1 MCIGASIDFDE
12 FIIFATFEGFAI
24 ACVGCPFAFV
34 VDTSLFRAIAFL
46 FIGTSLF
53 VAPLVVFAFAERFAV
68 ATVFISFACI
78 WRTSRC
84 RSVARRVLSARTDR
98 FIFVIDAFF
107 KDVTIAFKDVITRAL
122 VIVAFSRRFVTRL
135 IGFTIINLLVFM
147 LWIALFK
154 RVIKAF
160 VSVARAF
167 VRFTR
172 RRCAALYTRTWG
184 WLCRAVCRR
193 FLASGTDDEGI
204 AFASRTFGACRWSG
218 GNACCRIVFFFAC
231 LLWRHCPAFVAL
243 CPLSILTY
251 HDRFF
256 SGTTFLCAFCAFWCF
271 ARFAIIIANH
281 VSRGAVCFIGPF
293 VVLAYLKFIARAF
306 LCAIRTC
313 LRFALGAFAAFNADF
328 VLAACLRRSELIIVA
343 GLDFPSVASHVARR
357 ADDVDAGIILAHL
370 VVALRFD
377 SPCIVLANFDGV
389 VFATLC
395 AFFTCAFDASAG
407 ATNLRVGVAC
417 LFDPSVIL
425 ANAFCAVV
433 FAIDAAVFADELFA
447 RRIVAAHDAFI
458 VATILAN
465 ERTIATL
472 DADIAIACVF
482 CRGVACRRFDAFRPQ
497 AGFARVAFFF
507 LDKGAALAYDD
518 CRQIIVALFVTI
530 GAELGIGIAFA
541 RLGITNFCA
550 CYTRIDVNPMIVAA
564 FINGELFA
572 FERAIVAFF
581 LRRGIGVLS
590 RIGIGLGIA
599 RFGRFVASL
608 VVVARF
614 NGFPFFVAA
623 FSDGGVTYALTYAI
637 WIALIGGWGLFRAV
651 WHATPLCFIARL
663 CCTTRRLVL
672 PLAVDAFIERIDDA
686 FIRAIGTRAVV
697 GSFATRCRGSGRYA
711 DKEQSQMMSLH
722 NITPML
728 RNYLKNQT
736 NPKWLIST
744 AKAISYEFAF
754 WVRPYIRFARQF
766 RTKLRTFCPK
776 NSAFFAHQS

>member
-24 ACVGCPFAFV
+24 ACVGSSFAFV

-46 FIGTSLF
+46 VIGTSLF

-68 ATVFISFACI
+68 ATVFIGFACI

-167 VRFTR
+167 VRVTR

-231 LLWRHCPAFVAL
+231 LIWRHCPAFVAL

-313 LRFALGAFAAFNADF
+313 LRFALGAFAVFNADF

-343 GLDFPSVASHVARR
+343 GLDSFGVASHVARR

-482 CRGVACRRFDAFRPQ
+482 CRGVACRRFDALRPQ

-608 VVVARF
+608 VVVARL
-614 NGFPFFVAA
+614 NGFP
-623 FSDGGVTYALTYAI
+623 L
-637 WIALIGGWGLFRAV
+637 IANTLLERMIDTSIHAV
-651 WHATPLCFIARL
+651 LWA
-663 CCTTRRLVL
+663 
-672 PLAVDAFIERIDDA
+672 
-686 FIRAIGTRAVV
+686 
-697 GSFATRCRGSGRYA
+697 
-711 DKEQSQMMSLH
+711 
-722 NITPML
+722 
-728 RNYLKNQT
+728 
-736 NPKWLIST
+736 
-744 AKAISYEFAF
+744 
-754 WVRPYIRFARQF
+754 
-766 RTKLRTFCPK
+766 
-776 NSAFFAHQS
+776 

>member
-1 MCIGASIDFDE
+1 
-12 FIIFATFEGFAI
+12 
-24 ACVGCPFAFV
+24 
-34 VDTSLFRAIAFL
+34 
-46 FIGTSLF
+46 
-53 VAPLVVFAFAERFAV
+53 
-68 ATVFISFACI
+68 
-78 WRTSRC
+78 
-84 RSVARRVLSARTDR
+84 
-98 FIFVIDAFF
+98 
-107 KDVTIAFKDVITRAL
+107 
-122 VIVAFSRRFVTRL
+122 
-135 IGFTIINLLVFM
+135 M

-167 VRFTR
+167 VRLA
-172 RRCAALYTRTWG
+172 RCCFATLYACTGG
-184 WLCRAVCRR
+184 WLCRAVGRR
-193 FLASGTDDEGI
+193 FFASGTDDESI
-204 AFASRTFGACRWSG
+204 VFASRTFGACRWIG
-218 GNACCRIVFFFAC
+218 GNACCRIVFLFAR
-231 LLWRHCPAFVAL
+231 LLRAHIRAITAHCPASVF
-243 CPLSILTY
+243 TY
-251 HDRFF
+251 HDRFAG
-256 SGTTFLCAFCAFWCF
+256 STTFFCAFCACRCL
-271 ARFAIIIANH
+271 ARFTITIANF
-281 VSRGAVCFIGPF
+281 VRRGAICRIGPF
-293 VVLAYLKFIARAF
+293 VVLACLNFIIEASFIAI
-306 LCAIRTC
+306 CTC
-313 LRFALGAFAAFNADF
+313 LRFALGAFAVCNADF
-328 VLAACLRRSELIIVA
+328 VTLTCLRRRVLIIVA
-343 GLDFPSVASHVARR
+343 GLDFLGVASHVARR
-357 ADDVDAGIILAHL
+357 AGDGDAGIIFAHL
-370 VVALRFD
+370 IVALRFD
-377 SPCIVLANFDGV
+377 SPCIIFADFDGV
-389 VFATLC
+389 VFAALC
-395 AFFTCAFDASAG
+395 AFFTCAFDASA
-407 ATNLRVGVAC
+407 TTTHLCVGIAGR
-417 LFDPSVIL
+417 FDPGVIM

-433 FAIDAAVFADELFA
+433 FAIDAAVFADVLFA

-458 VATILAN
+458 VATISAN

-550 CYTRIDVNPMIVAA
+550 CYTRIDVNPTIVAA

-572 FERAIVAFF
+572 FERPIVAFF

-599 RFGRFVASL
+599 GFGRFVASL

-697 GSFATRCRGSGRYA
+697 GSFATRRRGGGRYA

>member
-53 VAPLVVFAFAERFAV
+53 VAPLIVFAFAERFAV
-68 ATVFISFACI
+68 ATVFIGFACI
-78 WRTSRC
+78 WRTSRS

-231 LLWRHCPAFVAL
+231 LLRAHIRATTAHCPASVF
-243 CPLSILTY
+243 TY
-251 HDRFF
+251 HDRFAG
-256 SGTTFLCAFCAFWCF
+256 STTFFCAFCACRCL
-271 ARFAIIIANH
+271 ARFTITIANF
-281 VSRGAVCFIGPF
+281 VRRGAICRIGPF
-293 VVLAYLKFIARAF
+293 VVLACLNFIIEASFIAI
-306 LCAIRTC
+306 CTC
-313 LRFALGAFAAFNADF
+313 LRFALGAFAVCNADF
-328 VLAACLRRSELIIVA
+328 VTLTCLRRRVLIIVA
-343 GLDFPSVASHVARR
+343 GLDFLGVASHVARR
-357 ADDVDAGIILAHL
+357 AGDGDAGIIFAHL
-370 VVALRFD
+370 IVALRFD
-377 SPCIVLANFDGV
+377 SPCIIFADFDGV
-389 VFATLC
+389 VFAALC

-433 FAIDAAVFADELFA
+433 FAIDATVFADALFA

-458 VATILAN
+458 VAAIFADD
-465 ERTIATL
+465 RPIATS
-472 DADIAIACVF
+472 DADIAIA
-482 CRGVACRRFDAFRPQ
+482 
-497 AGFARVAFFF
+497 
-507 LDKGAALAYDD
+507 
-518 CRQIIVALFVTI
+518 
-530 GAELGIGIAFA
+530 
-541 RLGITNFCA
+541 
-550 CYTRIDVNPMIVAA
+550 
-564 FINGELFA
+564 
-572 FERAIVAFF
+572 
-581 LRRGIGVLS
+581 
-590 RIGIGLGIA
+590 
-599 RFGRFVASL
+599 
-608 VVVARF
+608 
-614 NGFPFFVAA
+614 
-623 FSDGGVTYALTYAI
+623 
-637 WIALIGGWGLFRAV
+637 
-651 WHATPLCFIARL
+651 
-663 CCTTRRLVL
+663 
-672 PLAVDAFIERIDDA
+672 
-686 FIRAIGTRAVV
+686 
-697 GSFATRCRGSGRYA
+697 
-711 DKEQSQMMSLH
+711 
-722 NITPML
+722 
-728 RNYLKNQT
+728 
-736 NPKWLIST
+736 
-744 AKAISYEFAF
+744 
-754 WVRPYIRFARQF
+754 
-766 RTKLRTFCPK
+766 
-776 NSAFFAHQS
+776 

>member
-12 FIIFATFEGFAI
+12 FIILATFEGFAI
-24 ACVGCPFAFV
+24 ACVGSSFAFV

-68 ATVFISFACI
+68 ATVFIGFACI

-167 VRFTR
+167 VRVTR

-231 LLWRHCPAFVAL
+231 LIWRHCPAFVAL

-293 VVLAYLKFIARAF
+293 VVLAYLKFIARAL

-313 LRFALGAFAAFNADF
+313 LRFALGAFAVFNADF

-343 GLDFPSVASHVARR
+343 GLDSFGVASHVARR

-447 RRIVAAHDAFI
+447 RCIVAAHDAFI

-482 CRGVACRRFDAFRPQ
+482 CRGVACRRFDALRPQ

-608 VVVARF
+608 VVVARL
-614 NGFPFFVAA
+614 NGFP
-623 FSDGGVTYALTYAI
+623 L
-637 WIALIGGWGLFRAV
+637 IANTLLERMIDTSIHAV
-651 WHATPLCFIARL
+651 LWA
-663 CCTTRRLVL
+663 
-672 PLAVDAFIERIDDA
+672 
-686 FIRAIGTRAVV
+686 
-697 GSFATRCRGSGRYA
+697 
-711 DKEQSQMMSLH
+711 
-722 NITPML
+722 
-728 RNYLKNQT
+728 
-736 NPKWLIST
+736 
-744 AKAISYEFAF
+744 
-754 WVRPYIRFARQF
+754 
-766 RTKLRTFCPK
+766 
-776 NSAFFAHQS
+776 

>member
-12 FIIFATFEGFAI
+12 FIILATFEGFAI
-24 ACVGCPFAFV
+24 ACVGSSFAFV

-46 FIGTSLF
+46 VIGTSLF

-68 ATVFISFACI
+68 ATVFIGFACI

-167 VRFTR
+167 VRVTR

-193 FLASGTDDEGI
+193 LLASGTDDEGI

-231 LLWRHCPAFVAL
+231 LIWRHCPAFVAL

-256 SGTTFLCAFCAFWCF
+256 SVTTFLCAFCAFWCF

-313 LRFALGAFAAFNADF
+313 LRFALGAFAVFNADF
-328 VLAACLRRSELIIVA
+328 ARAACLRRSELIIVA
-343 GLDFPSVASHVARR
+343 GLDSFGVASHVARR

-482 CRGVACRRFDAFRPQ
+482 CRGVACRRFDALRPQ

-608 VVVARF
+608 VVVARL

>member
-12 FIIFATFEGFAI
+12 FIILATFEGFAI
-24 ACVGCPFAFV
+24 ACVGSSFAFV

-46 FIGTSLF
+46 VIGTSLF

-68 ATVFISFACI
+68 ATVFIGFACI

-167 VRFTR
+167 VRVTR

-218 GNACCRIVFFFAC
+218 CNACCRIVFFFAC
-231 LLWRHCPAFVAL
+231 LIWRHCPAFVAL

-313 LRFALGAFAAFNADF
+313 LRFALGAFAVFNADF

-343 GLDFPSVASHVARR
+343 GLDSFGVASHVARR

-482 CRGVACRRFDAFRPQ
+482 CRGVACRRFDALRPQ

-608 VVVARF
+608 VVVARL
-614 NGFPFFVAA
+614 NGFP
-623 FSDGGVTYALTYAI
+623 L
-637 WIALIGGWGLFRAV
+637 IANTLLERMIDTSIHAV
-651 WHATPLCFIARL
+651 LWA
-663 CCTTRRLVL
+663 
-672 PLAVDAFIERIDDA
+672 
-686 FIRAIGTRAVV
+686 
-697 GSFATRCRGSGRYA
+697 
-711 DKEQSQMMSLH
+711 
-722 NITPML
+722 
-728 RNYLKNQT
+728 
-736 NPKWLIST
+736 
-744 AKAISYEFAF
+744 
-754 WVRPYIRFARQF
+754 
-766 RTKLRTFCPK
+766 
-776 NSAFFAHQS
+776 

>member
-12 FIIFATFEGFAI
+12 FIILATFEGFAI
-24 ACVGCPFAFV
+24 ACVGSSFAFV

-46 FIGTSLF
+46 VIGTSLF

-167 VRFTR
+167 VRVTR

-231 LLWRHCPAFVAL
+231 LIWRHCPAFVAL

-313 LRFALGAFAAFNADF
+313 LRFALGAFAVFNADF

-343 GLDFPSVASHVARR
+343 GLDSFGVASHVARR

-482 CRGVACRRFDAFRPQ
+482 CRGVACRRFDALRPQ

-608 VVVARF
+608 VVVARL
-614 NGFPFFVAA
+614 NGFP
-623 FSDGGVTYALTYAI
+623 L
-637 WIALIGGWGLFRAV
+637 IANTLLERMIDTSIHAV
-651 WHATPLCFIARL
+651 LWA
-663 CCTTRRLVL
+663 
-672 PLAVDAFIERIDDA
+672 
-686 FIRAIGTRAVV
+686 
-697 GSFATRCRGSGRYA
+697 
-711 DKEQSQMMSLH
+711 
-722 NITPML
+722 
-728 RNYLKNQT
+728 
-736 NPKWLIST
+736 
-744 AKAISYEFAF
+744 
-754 WVRPYIRFARQF
+754 
-766 RTKLRTFCPK
+766 
-776 NSAFFAHQS
+776 

>member
-12 FIIFATFEGFAI
+12 FIILATFEGFAI
-24 ACVGCPFAFV
+24 ACVGSSFAFV

-46 FIGTSLF
+46 VIGTSLF

-184 WLCRAVCRR
+184 WLCRAVGRR

-231 LLWRHCPAFVAL
+231 LLWRHCPAFVAI
-243 CPLSILTY
+243 CPLSIFADTY
-251 HDRFF
+251 SEFRV
-256 SGTTFLCAFCAFWCF
+256 TTFFCAFFTFWCF
-271 ARFAIIIANH
+271 ARFTIIIANH

-313 LRFALGAFAAFNADF
+313 LRFALGAFAVFNADF

-482 CRGVACRRFDAFRPQ
+482 CRGVACRRFDALRPQ

-550 CYTRIDVNPMIVAA
+550 CYTRIDVNPMI
-564 FINGELFA
+564 
-572 FERAIVAFF
+572 
-581 LRRGIGVLS
+581 
-590 RIGIGLGIA
+590 
-599 RFGRFVASL
+599 
-608 VVVARF
+608 
-614 NGFPFFVAA
+614 VAA

>member
-1 MCIGASIDFDE
+1 M
-12 FIIFATFEGFAI
+12 
-24 ACVGCPFAFV
+24 
-34 VDTSLFRAIAFL
+34 
-46 FIGTSLF
+46 
-53 VAPLVVFAFAERFAV
+53 
-68 ATVFISFACI
+68 
-78 WRTSRC
+78 
-84 RSVARRVLSARTDR
+84 
-98 FIFVIDAFF
+98 
-107 KDVTIAFKDVITRAL
+107 
-122 VIVAFSRRFVTRL
+122 
-135 IGFTIINLLVFM
+135 
-147 LWIALFK
+147 FK

-167 VRFTR
+167 VRVTR

-218 GNACCRIVFFFAC
+218 CNASSRIVFFFAC
-231 LLWRHCPAFVAL
+231 LLWRHCPAFVAI
-243 CPLSILTY
+243 CPLSIFADTY
-251 HDRFF
+251 SEFRV
-256 SGTTFLCAFCAFWCF
+256 TTFFCAFFTFWCF
-271 ARFAIIIANH
+271 ARFTIIIANH

-293 VVLAYLKFIARAF
+293 VVLAYLKFIARAL
-306 LCAIRTC
+306 LCVIRTC
-313 LRFALGAFAAFNADF
+313 PRFALGAFAVFNADF
-328 VLAACLRRSELIIVA
+328 ARAACLRRSELIIVA
-343 GLDFPSVASHVARR
+343 GLDSFGVASHVARR

-482 CRGVACRRFDAFRPQ
+482 CRGVACRRFDALRPQ

-608 VVVARF
+608 VVVARL
-614 NGFPFFVAA
+614 NGFP
-623 FSDGGVTYALTYAI
+623 L
-637 WIALIGGWGLFRAV
+637 IANTLLERMIDTSIHAV
-651 WHATPLCFIARL
+651 LWA
-663 CCTTRRLVL
+663 
-672 PLAVDAFIERIDDA
+672 
-686 FIRAIGTRAVV
+686 
-697 GSFATRCRGSGRYA
+697 
-711 DKEQSQMMSLH
+711 
-722 NITPML
+722 
-728 RNYLKNQT
+728 
-736 NPKWLIST
+736 
-744 AKAISYEFAF
+744 
-754 WVRPYIRFARQF
+754 
-766 RTKLRTFCPK
+766 
-776 NSAFFAHQS
+776 

>member
-1 MCIGASIDFDE
+1 MYIGASIDFDE

-24 ACVGCPFAFV
+24 ACIGCPFAFV
-34 VDTSLFRAIAFL
+34 VDTSLSRAIAFL

-53 VAPLVVFAFAERFAV
+53 VAPLIVFAFAERFSV
-68 ATVFISFACI
+68 ATVFIGFACI
-78 WRTSRC
+78 WRTSWC
-84 RSVARRVLSARTDR
+84 RSVARRVLSAHTDR

-122 VIVAFSRRFVTRL
+122 VIVAFSSRFVTRL

-160 VSVARAF
+160 VFVARAF

-172 RRCAALYTRTWG
+172 RRLAALYTCTWG
-184 WLCRAVCRR
+184 WLCRAVGRR
-193 FLASGTDDEGI
+193 FFASGTDDESI

-218 GNACCRIVFFFAC
+218 CNACCRIVFFFAR
-231 LLWRHCPAFVAL
+231 LLWRHCRAFIAL
-243 CPLSILTY
+243 CPFSILTY

-256 SGTTFLCAFCAFWCF
+256 RVTTFLCAFCTFWCF

-313 LRFALGAFAAFNADF
+313 LRFALGAFAVFNADF
-328 VLAACLRRSELIIVA
+328 ARAACLRRSELIIVA
-343 GLDFPSVASHVARR
+343 GLDSPGVASHVARR
-357 ADDVDAGIILAHL
+357 ADDVDAGIIFAHL

-407 ATNLRVGVAC
+407 ATNLRVGIAGR
-417 LFDPSVIL
+417 FDPSVIL

-433 FAIDAAVFADELFA
+433 FAIDAAVFADVLFA

-458 VATILAN
+458 VAAILAN

-472 DADIAIACVF
+472 DADISIACVF
-482 CRGVACRRFDAFRPQ
+482 CRGVACRRFDALRPQ

-541 RLGITNFCA
+541 RLGIANFCA
-550 CYTRIDVNPMIVAA
+550 RYTRIDVNPMFVAA
-564 FINGELFA
+564 FVNGELFA

-581 LRRGIGVLS
+581 LCRGIGVLS

-608 VVVARF
+608 VVVARL
-614 NGFPFFVAA
+614 NGFP
-623 FSDGGVTYALTYAI
+623 L
-637 WIALIGGWGLFRAV
+637 IANTLLERKTDTSIHAV
-651 WHATPLCFIARL
+651 LWA
-663 CCTTRRLVL
+663 
-672 PLAVDAFIERIDDA
+672 
-686 FIRAIGTRAVV
+686 
-697 GSFATRCRGSGRYA
+697 
-711 DKEQSQMMSLH
+711 
-722 NITPML
+722 
-728 RNYLKNQT
+728 
-736 NPKWLIST
+736 
-744 AKAISYEFAF
+744 
-754 WVRPYIRFARQF
+754 
-766 RTKLRTFCPK
+766 
-776 NSAFFAHQS
+776 

>member
-12 FIIFATFEGFAI
+12 FIILATFEGFAI
-24 ACVGCPFAFV
+24 ACVGSSFAFV

-46 FIGTSLF
+46 VIGTSLF

-68 ATVFISFACI
+68 ATVFIGFACI

-167 VRFTR
+167 VRVTR

-231 LLWRHCPAFVAL
+231 LIWRHCPAFVAL

-313 LRFALGAFAAFNADF
+313 LRFALGAFAVFNADF

-343 GLDFPSVASHVARR
+343 GLDSFGVASHVARR

-482 CRGVACRRFDAFRPQ
+482 CRGVAWRRFDALRPQ

-608 VVVARF
+608 VVVTRF

>member
-1 MCIGASIDFDE
+1 M
-12 FIIFATFEGFAI
+12 
-24 ACVGCPFAFV
+24 
-34 VDTSLFRAIAFL
+34 
-46 FIGTSLF
+46 
-53 VAPLVVFAFAERFAV
+53 
-68 ATVFISFACI
+68 
-78 WRTSRC
+78 
-84 RSVARRVLSARTDR
+84 
-98 FIFVIDAFF
+98 
-107 KDVTIAFKDVITRAL
+107 
-122 VIVAFSRRFVTRL
+122 IVAFSSRFVTRL
-135 IGFTIINLLVFM
+135 IGVTIFELLVFVIA
-147 LWIALFK
+147 IALFK

-184 WLCRAVCRR
+184 WLCRAVGRR
-193 FLASGTDDEGI
+193 FFASGTDDESI
-204 AFASRTFGACRWSG
+204 VFASRTFGTCRWSG
-218 GNACCRIVFFFAC
+218 CNASSRIVFLFAC
-231 LLWRHCPAFVAL
+231 LLWRHCRAFVAI
-243 CPLSILTY
+243 CPLSIFADTY
-251 HDRFF
+251 SEFRV
-256 SGTTFLCAFCAFWCF
+256 TTFFCAFCTFWCF

-313 LRFALGAFAAFNADF
+313 LRFALGAFAVFNADF

-343 GLDFPSVASHVARR
+343 GLDSFGVASHVARR

-482 CRGVACRRFDAFRPQ
+482 CRGVACRRFDALRPQ

-608 VVVARF
+608 VVVTRF

>member
-24 ACVGCPFAFV
+24 ACVGSSFAFV

-46 FIGTSLF
+46 VIGTSLF

-68 ATVFISFACI
+68 ATVFIGFACI

-184 WLCRAVCRR
+184 WLCRAVGRR
-193 FLASGTDDEGI
+193 FFASGTDDEGI

-231 LLWRHCPAFVAL
+231 LIWRHCPAFVAL

-313 LRFALGAFAAFNADF
+313 LRFALGAFAVFNADF
-328 VLAACLRRSELIIVA
+328 ARAACLRRSELIIVA
-343 GLDFPSVASHVARR
+343 GLDSFGVASHVARR

-482 CRGVACRRFDAFRPQ
+482 CRGVACRRFDALRPQ

-507 LDKGAALAYDD
+507 LDKAAALAYDD

-608 VVVARF
+608 VVVARL
-614 NGFPFFVAA
+614 NGFP
-623 FSDGGVTYALTYAI
+623 L
-637 WIALIGGWGLFRAV
+637 IANTLLERMIDTSIHAV
-651 WHATPLCFIARL
+651 LWA
-663 CCTTRRLVL
+663 
-672 PLAVDAFIERIDDA
+672 
-686 FIRAIGTRAVV
+686 
-697 GSFATRCRGSGRYA
+697 
-711 DKEQSQMMSLH
+711 
-722 NITPML
+722 
-728 RNYLKNQT
+728 
-736 NPKWLIST
+736 
-744 AKAISYEFAF
+744 
-754 WVRPYIRFARQF
+754 
-766 RTKLRTFCPK
+766 
-776 NSAFFAHQS
+776 

>member
-12 FIIFATFEGFAI
+12 FIILATFEGFAI
-24 ACVGCPFAFV
+24 ACVGSSFAFV

-46 FIGTSLF
+46 VIGTSLF

-68 ATVFISFACI
+68 ATVFIGFACI

-167 VRFTR
+167 VRVTR

-231 LLWRHCPAFVAL
+231 LIWRHCPAFVAL

-313 LRFALGAFAAFNADF
+313 LRFALGAFAVFNADF

-343 GLDFPSVASHVARR
+343 GLDSFGVASHVARR

-482 CRGVACRRFDAFRPQ
+482 CRGVACRRFDALRPQ

-608 VVVARF
+608 VVVARL
-614 NGFPFFVAA
+614 NGFP
-623 FSDGGVTYALTYAI
+623 L
-637 WIALIGGWGLFRAV
+637 IANTLLERMIDTSIHAV
-651 WHATPLCFIARL
+651 LWA
-663 CCTTRRLVL
+663 
-672 PLAVDAFIERIDDA
+672 
-686 FIRAIGTRAVV
+686 
-697 GSFATRCRGSGRYA
+697 
-711 DKEQSQMMSLH
+711 
-722 NITPML
+722 
-728 RNYLKNQT
+728 
-736 NPKWLIST
+736 
-744 AKAISYEFAF
+744 
-754 WVRPYIRFARQF
+754 
-766 RTKLRTFCPK
+766 
-776 NSAFFAHQS
+776 

>member
-12 FIIFATFEGFAI
+12 FIILATFEGFAI
-24 ACVGCPFAFV
+24 ACVGSSFAFV

-46 FIGTSLF
+46 VIGTSLF

-167 VRFTR
+167 VRVTR

-231 LLWRHCPAFVAL
+231 LIWRHCPAFVAL

-281 VSRGAVCFIGPF
+281 VSCGAVCFIGPF

-313 LRFALGAFAAFNADF
+313 LRFALGAFAVFNADF

-343 GLDFPSVASHVARR
+343 GLDSFGVASHVARR

-425 ANAFCAVV
+425 ANASCAVV

-482 CRGVACRRFDAFRPQ
+482 CRGVACRRFDALRPQ

-608 VVVARF
+608 VVVARL
-614 NGFPFFVAA
+614 NGFP
-623 FSDGGVTYALTYAI
+623 L
-637 WIALIGGWGLFRAV
+637 IANTLLERMIDTSIHAV
-651 WHATPLCFIARL
+651 LWA
-663 CCTTRRLVL
+663 
-672 PLAVDAFIERIDDA
+672 
-686 FIRAIGTRAVV
+686 
-697 GSFATRCRGSGRYA
+697 
-711 DKEQSQMMSLH
+711 
-722 NITPML
+722 
-728 RNYLKNQT
+728 
-736 NPKWLIST
+736 
-744 AKAISYEFAF
+744 
-754 WVRPYIRFARQF
+754 
-766 RTKLRTFCPK
+766 
-776 NSAFFAHQS
+776 